1 MRIGRAAGSMLSA
14 DYSEFL
20 KTSSREMVAQLV
32 SLASSYQPAL
42 RWLRSVSKKMNLSTD
57 QIRVDPDFM
66 ILYPEERFEGDWREQ
81 EEKQNSAAIDL
92 ANRWQRRPF
101 SELVQTICEW
111 EKQADEFGRVWPRRI
126 FVFCDRLSQLVTPT
140 EKELTL
146 AIETLPPVASRP
158 FFETA
163 LTSDRLT
170 DAQLKACLRREDFVG
185 VLIEFTLKGRTP
197 NLYKDLESQLPRWLG
212 LIEGMCLRS
221 EVTEDMLQKLLRH
234 DDQQVRFEMAL
245 YMFRS
250 KSKHTIPKSLTS
262 LWRATIV
269 QGLVV
274 VTQTNQGELP
284 YDLRE
289 LLVSDPTIGPEVL
302 DQLISSGSQLHGYF
316 TRGMIPLMVHPLE
329 KSEKRKLLHRCK
341 HLVYSSLPA
350 ILVGAD
356 ADLYRELL
364 GIPELKH
371 FHVAPL
377 SGDPNE
383 GNWVAL
389 AKLALAAGFSHRDVA
404 HAVESSSFSW
414 TGGLSTYYQGWVERF
429 ERLRQHQDPDVQKI
443 ANEGLKS
450 FIALRDLERKAE
462 RLEEIEGMD

>member
-1 MRIGRAAGSMLSA
+1 MRTGRAAGSILPA

-92 ANRWQRRPF
+92 ANRWQKRPF

-250 KSKHTIPKSLTS
+250 KSKHTI
-262 LWRATIV
+262 R
-269 QGLVV
+269 
-274 VTQTNQGELP
+274 
-284 YDLRE
+284 
-289 LLVSDPTIGPEVL
+289 
-302 DQLISSGSQLHGYF
+302 
-316 TRGMIPLMVHPLE
+316 
-329 KSEKRKLLHRCK
+329 EKRKLLHRCK

-429 ERLRQHQDPDVQKI
+429 ERLRKHQDPDVQKI